1 MQRLSLPGL
10 IVLLLVVAGGLYFYL
25 EHKANEGIRACREV
39 APYLLETLD
48 AGVRE
53 YALMQ
58 AVMEYY
64 GVRDPYDLLKRLD
77 VETSLQ
83 NLKTYGD
90 ALTPLDA
97 YGIPR
102 EDQPRLLERVRA
114 ILEGGFEIT
123 SFEARGEARGYYRC
137 RAYAVHGGMADL
149 VFVLDYN
156 VYPTFGG
163 LEPGK
168 VRIMAWSRPHEDP
181 KGPNAPPPARR

>member
-1 MQRLSLPGL
+1 MQKVSLPGL

-25 EHKANEGIRACREV
+25 EHKATEGVRACREA
-39 APYLLETLD
+39 APYLLEALD

-77 VETSLQ
+77 VKTSLE

-102 EDQPRLLERVRA
+102 EDQPRLLARVRL
-114 ILEGGFEIT
+114 ILEGEFEIT
-123 SFEARGEARGYYRC
+123 SLETRGKARGYYRC
-137 RAYAVHGGMADL
+137 RAYATHGGMADL

-156 VYPTFGG
+156 VYPTYRG
-163 LEPGK
+163 LEPGE
-168 VRIMAWSRPHEDP
+168 VRIMVWSRSQE
-181 KGPNAPPPARR
+181 GPGAPPPARR